1 MKFEFL
7 LPANEANVVLRD
19 SFYVKFNKHYTA
31 TVRHLQSLIDALNEH
46 ETDEN
51 FGVIVKEANKEELKE
66 SGKQNFFYYLIQIIG
81 AYKQMAVF
89 NNNKHTFIELDEDRH
104 TISIKTSKGKLLT
117 FAIMDYADCV
127 DIALHNSDVVEPMNN
142 GSKDIPQFEV
152 IGFNCGATPI
162 KKTAVTVLTVL
173 TK

>member
-1 MKFEFL
+1 MKFDFTI
-7 LPANEANVVLRD
+7 PAHEANVVLRS

-31 TVRHLQSLIDALNEH
+31 TVRNLQSLIDAINSL

-51 FGVIVKEANKEELKE
+51 FGVIVKEADKEELKE
-66 SGKQNFFYYLIQIIG
+66 DGKGNFYYYLIQIIG

-89 NNNKHTFIELDEDRH
+89 NNNKHTFIELDDDRH
-104 TISIKTSKGKLLT
+104 TISVKTSKGKLLT

-127 DIALHNSDVVEPMNN
+127 DVVLHNSDVVEPMSN
-142 GSKDIPQFEV
+142 GDKDVPQFEV
-152 IGFNCGATPI
+152 IGFNCGATPV
-162 KKTAVTVLTVL
+162 KKTKVTVLTVL